1 MNALPFDAVI
11 FDLDGTLVAT
21 DSFWVVAADRGARVA
36 FEELGIRRELP
47 TAREWM
53 ALVGTPL
60 ASGFERL
67 FPDLSGLERERV
79 MARCVEESHAAMRA
93 GGAVEMPGA
102 REVLRELRARGV
114 RLGIASNCAKAYL
127 DSMLRMLKLGEL
139 VDEARCLQSPGVA
152 KKADMLADLLETFGT
167 TSAVMVGDRAS
178 DGEAARA
185 NGLPFVHL
193 ASGFAPPGERIECD
207 ARIGALAELLPT
219 LERGASWA
227 RR

>member
-1 MNALPFDAVI
+1 MGTLPFAAVI

-21 DSFWVVAADRGARVA
+21 DSFWIVAAERGARRA
-36 FEELGIRRELP
+36 FGELGIERELP

-53 ALVGTPL
+53 ALVGQPL

-67 FPDLSGLERERV
+67 LPELPEVQRERV

-102 REVLRELRARGV
+102 SEVLRELRARGV
-114 RLGIASNCAKAYL
+114 KLGIASNCAKAYL
-127 DSMLRMLKLGEL
+127 ESMLGMLRLGEL

-152 KKADMLADLLETFGT
+152 DKADMLADLLETFGT

-178 DGEAARA
+178 DGAAARA

-193 ASGFAPPGERIECD
+193 ASGFAPEDERIECD
-207 ARIGALAELLPT
+207 ARIGALAELLST
-219 LERGASWA
+219 LERGLGGL